1 MLTALINLKCIMTSK
16 RSQTEKATCCVIS
29 IIGQSEQTKTIGTK
43 DQWLPD
49 IRSVPANFLE

>member
-1 MLTALINLKCIMTSK
+1 MTSK

-49 IRSVPANFLE
+49 IRSVQANIIER